1 MKIYKPTRGRH
12 DGSSFREILDIWK
25 EKNYCEVIDI
35 TEIKSTHHDETM
47 WVESRPWVDGIGEI
61 LLYDN
66 PILDKYHDGLNWK
79 FALYANT
86 VDHCDNCS
94 SWTFWP
100 KHPKIHEIVRS
111 EGIPNYDERKF
122 ESCFIGTMTTHLRNV
137 DWSKSVEHYWMGY
150 ANEKL
155 FNHKDYLNYLKKHK
169 FGLCLPG
176 VGPKCLRDIE
186 LIGLGTVPIF
196 TPGVST
202 DYYNKLEK
210 DVHYLYVENPLEVA
224 DVIKSCT
231 KEKWEEMSKNCLDW
245 FEQNASPLGVFNV
258 TSKIINNFKNGTN

>member
-1 MKIYKPTRGRH
+1 
-12 DGSSFREILDIWK
+12 
-25 EKNYCEVIDI
+25 
-35 TEIKSTHHDETM
+35 
-47 WVESRPWVDGIGEI
+47 
-61 LLYDN
+61 
-66 PILDKYHDGLNWK
+66 
-79 FALYANT
+79 
-86 VDHCDNCS
+86 
-94 SWTFWP
+94 
-100 KHPKIHEIVRS
+100 
-111 EGIPNYDERKF
+111 
-122 ESCFIGTMTTHLRNV
+122 
-137 DWSKSVEHYWMGY
+137 MGY

-176 VGPKCLRDIE
+176 VGPKCLRDME

-258 TSKIINNFKNGTN
+258 TNKIINNFKNGTN